1 MPLAQDRQQQR
12 IAERCS
18 RPLSQAVHEDSPA
31 LARKSVQ
38 HTSSPQHVSISN
50 SWAAG
55 RTPCRSH
62 IHPPGGSC
70 VWHSKPLQPLATS
83 TPCVPDFSAG
93 EGEDCWPSDLP
104 EPPMHSRSMRLS
116 NGLSD
121 SFKRDSFRRS
131 GGGGDSSSNPM
142 Q

>member
-1 MPLAQDRQQQR
+1 MQ
-12 IAERCS
+12 C
-18 RPLSQAVHEDSPA
+18 
-31 LARKSVQ
+31 
-38 HTSSPQHVSISN
+38 TSSPQHVSISN

-55 RTPCRSH
+55 STPCRF
-62 IHPPGGSC
+62 PPILLAAAAARHLPFFAGSG
-70 VWHSKPLQPLATS
+70 LQPTS
-83 TPCVPDFSAG
+83 ALCVPDFSAG